1 MMTNVK
7 KDNQER
13 TGNRIFIVDSGRA
26 SVPTTLIHELTK
38 HGFNLEMGDI
48 SKLEEA
54 RKNLVLPNHGVTA
67 YDVLRE
73 LEIDLTSMVKYRSR
87 FNKPT
92 TDTPLEF
99 GLYIRLLKDRRS
111 NRHFKMMRRF
121 T

>member
-1 MMTNVK
+1 
-7 KDNQER
+7 
-13 TGNRIFIVDSGRA
+13 
-26 SVPTTLIHELTK
+26 
-38 HGFNLEMGDI
+38 MGDI

-73 LEIDLTSMVKYRSR
+73 LEIDLINAVKYRPK